1 MHGAGGGA
9 PIGNKNSLKHG
20 AFSAEAIEA
29 ARHARAL
36 VRIARETMEALEW
49 PGLARRRGSSRGEE
63 ESDSGAAIPRSP
75 GSSACA
81 ENFSPV
87 CDFQEIKRA
96 NRDGGS

>member
-36 VRIARETMEALEW
+36 VRMARETMEGLE
-49 PGLARRRGSSRGEE
+49 S
-63 ESDSGAAIPRSP
+63 
-75 GSSACA
+75 
-81 ENFSPV
+81 
-87 CDFQEIKRA
+87 
-96 NRDGGS
+96 